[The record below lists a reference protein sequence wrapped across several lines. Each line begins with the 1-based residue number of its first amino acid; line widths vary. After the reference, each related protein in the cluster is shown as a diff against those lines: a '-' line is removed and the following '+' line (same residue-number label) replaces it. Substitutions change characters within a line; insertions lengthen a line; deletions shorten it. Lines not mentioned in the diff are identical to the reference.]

1 MPGKLDGKALFAVA
15 AGSVLIYSGVKGF
28 SMLGTLQNLITGKT
42 PAGQT
47 PVHPIGTPT
56 GDTAPVSVGGGGSG
70 SGIPYLGTTLPPQSE
85 MDKYFGPMLSTAN
98 ETSINF
104 AGHSVQINKAIAG
117 NLQQAGQAIK
127 AAGLAGQIRDVG
139 GFRTSKGGSGA
150 FIPYSM
156 HQYGAAIDINED
168 GGPNG
173 DWHTMTLDPRLVS
186 IMAQFNWFC
195 GENWSGVSR
204 DGGHFQFTGGG

>member
-1 MPGKLDGKALFAVA
+1 MAKLNGVALAAVA
-15 AGSVLIYSGVKGF
+15 AGAGLIYSGVKGF
-28 SMLGTLQNLITGKT
+28 SLLGTVQSLISGKS
-42 PAGQT
+42 PAGQAT
-47 PVHPIGTPT
+47 VTPIGTPVET
-56 GDTAPVSVGGGGSG
+56 GAPVTGGGGSG

-85 MDKYFGPMLSTAN
+85 MNKYFGPITSSAH
-98 ETSINF
+98 ETSVSF
-104 AGHSVQINKAIAG
+104 AGHSVTINKAIAG

-139 GFRTSKGGSGA
+139 GFRTSIGGSGSP
-150 FIPYSM
+150 IPYSM

-173 DWHTMTLDPRLVS
+173 DWHTMTLDPRLVA

-204 DGGHFQFTGGG
+204 DGGHFQFTGG